1 MSHSRR
7 ALLLATLL
15 AGCGGGPPPDAPG
28 IEVFLP
34 PGSTFDQIT
43 DSLVSRGIVTNRRWF
58 RTLARIRG
66 MDRRLKA
73 GYYEFRGGE
82 PVGSL
87 LDSLVRGSEKT
98 VRLTFPEGST
108 IIDLASVASAT
119 LGLPADSIL
128 AAARDSALIAELGTQ
143 APSVEGYLYPE
154 TYFVSRLITARG
166 LIREMVRQFHRQWDA
181 EWEAKAAAE
190 GLTRDQVITLASIVE
205 GEAKVEE
212 DRALVAAV
220 YRNRMKRQ
228 MPLQADPTVQYAIQL
243 ATGNRKT
250 RLFERD
256 YGFPSQYNTYLHP
269 GLPPGP
275 VGAPSRAS
283 IAAVLAP
290 AAVPY
295 LFFVAEPTGKHIFT
309 SSYGE
314 HLRAVARVRALERAA
329 RRANQSGQR

>member
-1 MSHSRR
+1 MRR
-7 ALLLATLL
+7 ATGAIVLALLV
-15 AGCGGGPPPDAPG
+15 GCGGGPPPDAPTV
-28 IEVFLP
+28 EVFLP
-34 PGSTFDQIT
+34 PGSSFDQIT

-58 RTLARIRG
+58 RTLARVRR
-66 MDRRLKA
+66 MDRQLKA
-73 GYYEFRGGE
+73 GYYEFRAGE
-82 PVGSL
+82 PVGGL

-108 IIDLASVASAT
+108 IIDLSRLASTT
-119 LGLPADSIL
+119 LGLSPDSIL
-128 AAARDSALIAELGTQ
+128 AAARDSALIAELGIH

-154 TYFVSRLITARG
+154 TYFVSRLITARS
-166 LIREMVRQFHRQWDA
+166 LIQEMVRQFHREWDA
-181 EWEAKAAAE
+181 GWEARAAEE
-190 GLTRDQVITLASIVE
+190 GLTRDQVIILASIVE

-220 YRNRMKRQ
+220 YRNRIKRR

-243 ATGNRKT
+243 ATGSRKT

-256 YGFPSQYNTYLHP
+256 YGFPSPYNTYLRP

-275 VGAPSRAS
+275 VGAPSSAS

-290 AAVPY
+290 ASVPY

-329 RRANQSGQR
+329 RRWNQAGQ